1 MRVLGRTARGAAP
14 SGAATVAERRSM
26 PLGELL
32 VPFMKLSNNMHAEIL
47 TKSIGR
53 EVSGAGTWSA
63 GLAAITSFAQAN
75 RMPTLRMRD
84 GSGLSRVDGLTPGG
98 VTGMLLALRSQPWFD
113 TWYGSLPVAGEA
125 DRMVG
130 GTLRSRMR
138 GTPAAGNVRAKTGS
152 LTGVTSLSGYVTGA
166 DGEPLVFSIMINQY
180 LSASPKDVEDK
191 IAIRLA
197 RFSRTSPAEIPAVP
211 APGRHRTFQSS
222 NAPGQSPRGADRRRL
237 NDHTGLPGYL
247 MNSLNFVTRR
257 IYPHQN
263 AGSIQRLTLWR
274 NRYAQTARSTCVRR
288 ESGGTEHPGR
298 RGPRRGGPQD
308 VCRVQVSAPVVN
320 TAGKI
325 QVIGTRAG
333 CDDAAVLRIRIKQA
347 KRGPDRTV
355 KSGARR
361 GTTCSS
367 PSPHGAAP
375 PPHLLRPRD
384 GLPGPH
390 GRLQAA
396 RLTCAPTGTP
406 SPAPTPTPTVKP
418 TATPTVKPT
427 TPAPSPT
434 GGTGGTV
441 GTTEENEVVRLTNI
455 ERQKGGCGPL
465 KHDPQ
470 LNKAAHDHSATQAS
484 RNQMTH
490 QFPGGPTFV
499 ERIRAAGFTGGSAF
513 AENVAAGY
521 GTPASV
527 VAGWMNSSGHRA
539 NIMNCKYNLIGAG
552 MVKSSKGTPYWTQV
566 FVAR

>member
-1 MRVLGRTARGAAP
+1 MRR
-14 SGAATVAERRSM
+14 
-26 PLGELL
+26 PLGAL
-32 VPFMKLSNNMHAEIL
+32 VCVGS
-47 TKSIGR
+47 
-53 EVSGAGTWSA
+53 
-63 GLAAITSFAQAN
+63 LAA
-75 RMPTLRMRD
+75 
-84 GSGLSRVDGLTPGG
+84 LST
-98 VTGMLLALRSQPWFD
+98 
-113 TWYGSLPVAGEA
+113 PVA
-125 DRMVG
+125 
-130 GTLRSRMR
+130 
-138 GTPAAGNVRAKTGS
+138 AAHA
-152 LTGVTSLSGYVTGA
+152 A
-166 DGEPLVFSIMINQY
+166 
-180 LSASPKDVEDK
+180 A
-191 IAIRLA
+191 A
-197 RFSRTSPAEIPAVP
+197 
-211 APGRHRTFQSS
+211 
-222 NAPGQSPRGADRRRL
+222 
-237 NDHTGLPGYL
+237 
-247 MNSLNFVTRR
+247 
-257 IYPHQN
+257 
-263 AGSIQRLTLWR
+263 
-274 NRYAQTARSTCVRR
+274 
-288 ESGGTEHPGR
+288 
-298 RGPRRGGPQD
+298 PQD

-361 GTTCSS
+361 GDDVQLTLTARCS
-367 PSPHGAAP
+367 AT
-375 PPHLLRPRD
+375 PRTYYALATD
-384 GLPGPH
+384 YRGHTVVSKP
-390 GRLQAA
+390 A